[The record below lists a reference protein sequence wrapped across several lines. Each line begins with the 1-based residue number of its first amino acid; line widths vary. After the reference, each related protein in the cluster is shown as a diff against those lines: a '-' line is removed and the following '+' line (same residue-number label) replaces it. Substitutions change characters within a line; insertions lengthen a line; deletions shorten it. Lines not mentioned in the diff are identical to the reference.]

1 MKKLGD
7 AEIEIMKILWRQ
19 SEPVTS
25 GKILEEL
32 SPYINWK
39 LPSLMTALN
48 RLADKGFVNC
58 DRSTRTNLYKAVISE
73 QEYQTQES
81 RSFLER
87 VFSNSLPSLVANL
100 YDSKSISDKDLQEL
114 RQWLDQVEEK
124 DEK

>member
-1 MKKLGD
+1 MMKKLGD

-19 SEPVTS
+19 SKPVTS

-32 SPYINWK
+32 SPYIQWK

-48 RLADKGFVNC
+48 RLADKGFVSC
-58 DRSTRTNLYKAVISE
+58 DRSTRTNYYTAIISE

-81 RSFLER
+81 RSFLEK

-100 YDSKSISDKDLQEL
+100 YESKSSSEKEFEEV
-114 RQWLDQVEEK
+114 REWLDQGGAHE
-124 DEK
+124 